1 MIAFSEESA
10 FLMIPSVLMHFSN
23 FAFVFF
29 FPLPLTKYVVSER
42 RSQLC
47 FLRLFDRDET
57 TGEDDPLGK

>member
-23 FAFVFF
+23 FAFVFVF
-29 FPLPLTKYVVSER
+29 LPLTKYVVSER

-57 TGEDDPLGK
+57 TGEDDPCGK

>member
-29 FPLPLTKYVVSER
+29 FSFATHEVCCKRAKKSALLSQTF
-42 RSQLC
+42 RS
-47 FLRLFDRDET
+47 R
-57 TGEDDPLGK
+57 